1 MSKYLP
7 WDFDNPA
14 HRQRRRRQPPI
25 LEGEIIEPQ
34 SEPRVHRVTVEH
46 VYHRR
51 EGISPQRIVIVAAFA
66 ILALVLLR
74 SPGALIMLAVLIPS
88 WLWLAAAFIVAV
100 LVIASIRERNAGR
113 KF

>member
-7 WDFDNPA
+7 WDIDNPA
-14 HRQRRRRQPPI
+14 HRRRRRRRQPLP
-25 LEGEIIEPQ
+25 LEGEILRPEP
-34 SEPRVHRVTVEH
+34 ERTVHIVHHNRSSA
-46 VYHRR
+46 
-51 EGISPQRIVIVAAFA
+51 GISPQRIVIIAAFV

-88 WLWLAAAFIVAV
+88 WLWLSSAVVIAV
-100 LVIASIRERNAGR
+100 LVLRR